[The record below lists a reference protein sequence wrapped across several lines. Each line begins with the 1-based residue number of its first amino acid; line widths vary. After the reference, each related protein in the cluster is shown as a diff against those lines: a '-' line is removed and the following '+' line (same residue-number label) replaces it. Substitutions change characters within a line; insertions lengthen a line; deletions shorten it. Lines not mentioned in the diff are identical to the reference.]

1 MRTVI
6 DQMGTKSVF
15 MSGNY
20 RGFPRS
26 SASWMDEGEMA
37 AISAIQYSSI

>member
-26 SASWMDEGEMA
+26 SASWMDKMA
-37 AISAIQYSSI
+37 ATTAIQYSSI